1 MQVGIL
7 GGGESGVGAALLA
20 QKVGDNPFVS
30 DYGQLNPVL
39 RQNLIENNVR
49 FEEGGHSF
57 DVLVASDVIIKSP
70 GIADTTPI
78 IKRLRDAGLSIISEI
93 EYGFHYSKG
102 KIVAIT
108 GSNGK
113 TTTTH
118 LVFHLLKSKGVNVVE
133 GGNLGTSYARLLL
146 DQQYDVYVLE
156 NSSFQLDGIV
166 SYKPEV
172 AIITNITPDHLDR
185 YEYDFDKYADSKMR
199 ISLNQTP
206 KESLIYLSKQP
217 KIMERLSKN
226 TATKKVIDVDS
237 LPPFLQKIENPHLTG
252 FHNQLNISLAVEA
265 VRSLIDI
272 SDDEVINAL
281 SSFVNDRHRL
291 ETIGLMN
298 EVLWINDSKA
308 TNVDATFYALDAMS
322 RPIIWVAGGVDKGNE
337 YSQLESLVK
346 DKVKSILC
354 LGDGW
359 ENIQSSFSNLSI
371 DIERFDNLR
380 ELIIRAESIAR
391 AGDVVLLSPA
401 CASFDL
407 FRNYKDRGEQF
418 CTAVWDLLRKR

>member
-146 DQQYDVYVLE
+146 DQQYEVYVLE

-380 ELIIRAESIAR
+380 ELIIRAESLAR

>member
-146 DQQYDVYVLE
+146 DQQYEVYVLE

-206 KESLIYLSKQP
+206 QESLIYLSKQP

-380 ELIIRAESIAR
+380 ELIIRAESLAR

>member
-78 IKRLRDAGLSIISEI
+78 IKRLKDAGLSIISEI

-118 LVFHLLKSKGVNVVE
+118 LVYHLLRNKGVNAVE

-206 KESLIYLSKQP
+206 QESLIYLSKQP

>member
-118 LVFHLLKSKGVNVVE
+118 LVFHLLKSKGVNAVE

-146 DQQYDVYVLE
+146 DQQYEVYVLE

-380 ELIIRAESIAR
+380 ELIIRAESLAR

>member
-146 DQQYDVYVLE
+146 DQQYEVYVLE